1 MRQESYPIA
10 RSSVEA
16 SRLFDRIRIF
26 FGDKFVLRA
35 EGMDFRCVRSQ
46 MRIAYDAFARLAVP
60 RFVACCGDRQSNNL
74 LQAHETQSSKSN
86 GIDKRISYT
95 AAEAALRACDRCL
108 RRPDRPLLFK
118 GRFVGVFRAHHS
130 LLRDTICF
138 SLAAA
143 NSCPI
148 ARSLR
153 RRYEDIGKVATNSDS
168 EKRTHRLRRSL
179 LTPHETHAITLC
191 DDASRIAQ
199 HISPSLIKAIQSAMK
214 FQWKND

>member
-1 MRQESYPIA
+1 M
-10 RSSVEA
+10 
-16 SRLFDRIRIF
+16 
-26 FGDKFVLRA
+26 
-35 EGMDFRCVRSQ
+35 
-46 MRIAYDAFARLAVP
+46 
-60 RFVACCGDRQSNNL
+60 
-74 LQAHETQSSKSN
+74 
-86 GIDKRISYT
+86 
-95 AAEAALRACDRCL
+95 
-108 RRPDRPLLFK
+108 LFK